1 MEGKMIKICRD
12 TSEIRQGLEIDDVL
26 FKDNAFILF
35 CRDVFRQSREVW
47 ENCRTIL
54 PVKNEYGEILFYLKE
69 EPDYVDFGGT
79 KRRFFTNF
87 DGCDLIQEKE
97 LLDTTLLRSV
107 DAFVFYEVEEYTWS
121 ITEFLKKVYPEK
133 TIIHLDNYAAMFWQD
148 GVAFYPS
155 ISEVPENLGKCMYI
169 LSDGGW
175 YDGKVPDFVTNI
187 YNSINLMH
195 SLCWARKVSSYGPLN
210 EDKTILLIEFE
221 SSKNG
226 MGDIIKT
233 VTAYARMTEERGWYP
248 VVNLTGDNQYLDSPE
263 DNMWEYYFEPLSS
276 ITVKEA
282 MCSKRVI
289 SLKENKM
296 GMGFA
301 VTPYMRREI
310 SKKEPRIRLRQEL
323 VQKFAEK
330 MPELLKHQKIMGMIA
345 RGSDLIGYSE
355 QTEEAMIMECDRVMR
370 EEAYDGIFLATEES
384 RYWDAFKNFFQDRLI
399 GIQQK
404 RINYDY
410 AENKFMLVSDLLSI
424 EEGERRAWGEK
435 YLFITYCLSKCET
448 LLYTAPAGTYYL
460 AKKWRETEG
469 KSFKAAYRVGGVNNR
484 IAELRKYVHFMQ
496 AHTCIVVYGTG
507 YIAEKLYPV
516 LKRFGEKIVFCDKK
530 AAGKEY
536 CFHSMRV
543 ISPEA
548 LKKSYA
554 GGMGILITAADYCE
568 EIQADLEA
576 AGMPRA
582 DIMKVSK
589 VIAPETML

>member
-1 MEGKMIKICRD
+1 MIKICRD
-12 TSEIRQGLEIDDVL
+12 TIEIRQGLEIDSVL
-26 FKDNAFILF
+26 FKDNAFMPF
-35 CRDVFRQSREVW
+35 CKDIFRQSRNAW
-47 ENCRTIL
+47 EDGRTIM
-54 PVKNEYGEILFYLKE
+54 PVKNEQGEILFYLKNE
-69 EPDYVDFGGT
+69 TDYVDFGRT
-79 KRRFFTNF
+79 KRRFFTNY

-97 LLDTTLLRSV
+97 LLDTTLLDSA
-107 DAFVFYEVEEYTWS
+107 DIFVFYEVEEYTWS
-121 ITEFLKKVYPEK
+121 ITEFLKKVYPGK
-133 TIIHLDNYAAMFWQD
+133 TIIYLDNYATMFWQD
-148 GVAFYPS
+148 GVEFYSS
-155 ISEVPENLGKCMYI
+155 ISEVPKNLGKCMYI

-195 SLCWARKVSSYGPLN
+195 SLCWARKVSSYGSLN

-226 MGDIIKT
+226 MGDIVKA
-233 VTAYARMTEERGWYP
+233 VTAYARMAGERGWYP

-289 SLKENKM
+289 SLKENHM

-310 SKKEPRIRLRQEL
+310 FKKEPRICLKQEI
-323 VQKFAEK
+323 VQKFSK
-330 MPELLKHQKIMGMIA
+330 NMPELLKHQRVLGMIA
-345 RGSDLIGYSE
+345 RGSDLIRYSE
-355 QTEEAMIMECDRVMR
+355 QTEEAMIMECDRITR
-370 EEAYDGIFLATEES
+370 EEAYDGLFLATEES

-410 AENKFMLVSDLLSI
+410 SRNKFVLVSDLLSI

-448 LLYTAPAGTYYL
+448 LLYTASAGTYYL
-460 AKKWRETEG
+460 AKKWREIEG
-469 KSFKAAYRVGGVNNR
+469 KSFHATYQVGGVNNR
-484 IAELRKYVHFMQ
+484 IAELCKYVNFMEK
-496 AHTCIVVYGTG
+496 HTCIAVYGTG

-516 LKRFGEKIVFCDKK
+516 FKQFGKKIVFCDKK

-543 ISPEA
+543 ISPQA
-548 LKKSYA
+548 LKKNYA
-554 GGMGILITAADYCE
+554 GGMGILITATDYCE

-576 AGMPRA
+576 AGISKA

-589 VIAPETML
+589 VIAPETIL